1 MSAYACVCLCVCLHM
16 RVRVSAY
23 AHLILED
30 DHRDDDREGDLEV
43 ARHSVGE
50 RRSLLDDEE

>member
-1 MSAYACVCLCVCLHM
+1 M